1 MRNKSEYIVGF
12 LLGLLTGLGAGM
24 IIGVH
29 ATKKVDSPTEIHS
42 QIQTG
47 YVACTSAYYLEQYE
61 LATHRQQV
69 SIMMDNNC
77 LPTENLTEHPAILL
91 ESGEVSL
98 VRLMLPD
105 DQYADVYLYEEA
117 ISPIR
122 K

>member
-24 IIGVH
+24 IVSEH
-29 ATKKVDSPTEIHS
+29 ATKKVDAPTEINS

-47 YVACTSAYYLEQYE
+47 YVACTSEYYLEQYE

-69 SIMMDNNC
+69 GIMMDNHC
-77 LPTENLTEHPAILL
+77 LPTDNLTGHPAILL